1 MIAIQAVLNASQ
13 TAQFYDM
20 IYWVLFSLC
29 NSYFHLKTF
38 IKFNLMMG
46 LRLWHDYKYWIS
58 FFIFGILY
66 SFSLS
71 RAEEGKRIYIF
82 TL

>member
-46 LRLWHDYKYWIS
+46 LRL
-58 FFIFGILY
+58 
-66 SFSLS
+66 
-71 RAEEGKRIYIF
+71 
-82 TL
+82 